1 MNKKTATHNPSDIY
15 EAFAQILLAE
25 DPESWPKHSR
35 EKKRKNNQICRRKGE
50 RETEEVIS
58 IERWLKIINLY
69 YLMARKK
76 VIAGERFKFGHRL
89 GAIQA
94 RTVSRNFK
102 NKQVNFNE
110 TKKQPIIVD
119 PVTGKTRRE
128 KVIYHTS
135 ETYSRIAW
143 ERLGSIT
150 NERIYNFKP
159 SKGNRSGK
167 GFTGEFSAAIKAD
180 PLLETK
186 YKQFINELCLD

>member
-1 MNKKTATHNPSDIY
+1 MNKKTATYNPSDVY
-15 EAFAQILLAE
+15 EAFAQLILAE
-25 DPESWPKHSR
+25 NPDAWPKHSR
-35 EKKRKNNQICRRKGE
+35 RKKRKNNQIFQKKSR
-50 RETEEVIS
+50 TEVEEIIS

-76 VIAGERFKFGHRL
+76 VIAGERFSFGHRL

-102 NKQVNFNE
+102 NKQVNWDE
-110 TKKQPIIVD
+110 TKKQAIIVD
-119 PVTGKTRRE
+119 PITGKTKRE
-128 KVIYHTS
+128 RVIYHTS

-143 ERLGSIT
+143 ERLGSLT
-150 NERIYNFKP
+150 NERSYKFRP

-167 GFTGEFSAAIKAD
+167 GFTGEFCAALREN

-186 YKQFINELCLD
+186 YKQFINELSLD